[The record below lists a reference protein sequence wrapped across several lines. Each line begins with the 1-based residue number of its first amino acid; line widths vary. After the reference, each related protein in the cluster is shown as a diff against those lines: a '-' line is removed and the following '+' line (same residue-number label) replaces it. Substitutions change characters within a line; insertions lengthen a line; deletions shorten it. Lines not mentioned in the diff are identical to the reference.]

1 MSIWGNLVGGFIGFS
16 FAGPIGA
23 LIGSVIGGK
32 ISSARRGG
40 FQQSFAQSQQIFAIS
55 LVILTAKLAKA
66 DGHVS
71 KEELIAIKQ
80 KLKVPDNEIDQV
92 GKIFNKAK
100 EDSLGYE
107 PYAKQIAQIYQNK
120 PAVLDEVINI
130 LFYIAEA
137 DGKVSN
143 SELAMIKN
151 IAQIFNLTDIQFEG
165 IKESRKGSDKL
176 NPYIVLGCTSKDDFA
191 TIRKKYLQLSKEHHP
206 DALISKGVPKEVIEE
221 KEDGDYLDI
230 GFNGTLGWGSN
241 WGGGGAGNYYA
252 NIDVSQLDI
261 TGTGAWELYAHN
273 SAFSVSSF
281 SMDVVL
287 NNLNMPAPATLA
299 LLAVAGFTTRR
310 RRS

>member
-23 LIGSVIGGK
+23 LIGSIIGGK

-40 FQQSFAQSQQIFAIS
+40 FQQSFVQSQQIFVIS

-66 DGHVS
+66 DGQVS
-71 KEELIAIKQ
+71 KEELIAIKN
-80 KLKVPDNEIDQV
+80 KLKIPDHEIDQV

-130 LFYIAEA
+130 LFYIAES

-176 NPYIVLGCTSKDDFA
+176 NPYIVLGCTSNDDFA
-191 TIRKKYLQLSKEHHP
+191 TIRKRYLQLSKEHHP

-221 KEDGDYLDI
+221 SKKKMRAI
-230 GFNGTLGWGSN
+230 
-241 WGGGGAGNYYA
+241 
-252 NIDVSQLDI
+252 
-261 TGTGAWELYAHN
+261 N
-273 SAFSVSSF
+273 SAFDKIEKMQS
-281 SMDVVL
+281 
-287 NNLNMPAPATLA
+287 
-299 LLAVAGFTTRR
+299 
-310 RRS
+310 

>member
-23 LIGSVIGGK
+23 LIGSIIGGK

-40 FQQSFAQSQQIFAIS
+40 FQQNFAQSQQIFAIS

-66 DGHVS
+66 DGQVS
-71 KEELIAIKQ
+71 KEELIAIKE
-80 KLKVPDNEIDQV
+80 KLKVPDHEIDQV

-107 PYAKQIAQIYQNK
+107 PYAKQIAQIYQNN

-130 LFYIAEA
+130 LFYIAES

-165 IKESRKGSDKL
+165 IKESRKSSDKL
-176 NPYIVLGCTSKDDFA
+176 NPYIVLGCTSNDDFA

-221 KEDGDYLDI
+221 SKKKMRAI
-230 GFNGTLGWGSN
+230 
-241 WGGGGAGNYYA
+241 
-252 NIDVSQLDI
+252 
-261 TGTGAWELYAHN
+261 N
-273 SAFSVSSF
+273 SAFDKIEKMQS
-281 SMDVVL
+281 
-287 NNLNMPAPATLA
+287 
-299 LLAVAGFTTRR
+299 
-310 RRS
+310 

>member
-23 LIGSVIGGK
+23 LIGSIIGGK

-40 FQQSFAQSQQIFAIS
+40 FQQNFAQSQQIFAIS

-66 DGHVS
+66 DGQVS
-71 KEELIAIKQ
+71 KEELIAIKE
-80 KLKVPDNEIDQV
+80 KLKVPDHEIDQV

-107 PYAKQIAQIYQNK
+107 PYAKQIAQIYQNN

-130 LFYIAEA
+130 LFYIAES

-176 NPYIVLGCTSKDDFA
+176 NPYIVLGCTSNDDFA

-221 KEDGDYLDI
+221 SKKKMRAI
-230 GFNGTLGWGSN
+230 
-241 WGGGGAGNYYA
+241 
-252 NIDVSQLDI
+252 
-261 TGTGAWELYAHN
+261 N
-273 SAFSVSSF
+273 SAFDKIEK
-281 SMDVVL
+281 MK
-287 NNLNMPAPATLA
+287 A
-299 LLAVAGFTTRR
+299 
-310 RRS
+310 

>member
-23 LIGSVIGGK
+23 LIGSIIGGK
-32 ISSARRGG
+32 VSSARRGG
-40 FQQSFAQSQQIFAIS
+40 FQQSFVQSQQIFAIS

-66 DGHVS
+66 DGQVS
-71 KEELIAIKQ
+71 KEELIAIKE
-80 KLKVPDNEIDQV
+80 KLKVPDHEIDQV

-130 LFYIAEA
+130 LFYIAES

-165 IKESRKGSDKL
+165 IKES
-176 NPYIVLGCTSKDDFA
+176 
-191 TIRKKYLQLSKEHHP
+191 LS
-206 DALISKGVPKEVIEE
+206 LIHI
-221 KEDGDYLDI
+221 
-230 GFNGTLGWGSN
+230 
-241 WGGGGAGNYYA
+241 
-252 NIDVSQLDI
+252 
-261 TGTGAWELYAHN
+261 
-273 SAFSVSSF
+273 
-281 SMDVVL
+281 
-287 NNLNMPAPATLA
+287 
-299 LLAVAGFTTRR
+299 
-310 RRS
+310 